1 MKSGLVIFIKVLKVI
16 HYFFDSI
23 NFSASKAAIQP
34 KPAAVTA
41 CLKVLSCTS
50 PAAKIPFLLVKT

>member
-1 MKSGLVIFIKVLKVI
+1 MKSGLVIFTKVLIVI

-41 CLKVLSCTS
+41 AGFGCM
-50 PAAKIPFLLVKT
+50 AALEAEKFIESKK

>member
-1 MKSGLVIFIKVLKVI
+1 MAMKSGLVIFIKMLIVI

-41 CLKVLSCTS
+41 CLKVLS
-50 PAAKIPFLLVKT
+50 